1 MYSIP
6 SGAATRRRAQEVSQV
21 HMQLAGRVA
30 VVTGAGQGLGEAIA
44 RRFSHEGA
52 CVAILELN
60 PAAGEHI
67 ASQLPGAR
75 PYQVDVTDLAAL
87 EATLHQVHADFGRL
101 DILVNNAGI
110 TRDRTLKNMQPD
122 EWDAVIRTNLT
133 GVWNGCKAALPYL
146 LQAGGT
152 GRIISLSSTSY
163 LGNFGQTNYAA
174 SKAGVVGL
182 TRTLALEVARA
193 GVTVNAIA
201 PGFIDTAMTRAM
213 PPAVFDRAV
222 AAVPLGRAGQPCDVA
237 GVAAFLASDDAAYI
251 TGQVLFVCGGYSVSH
266 SLA

>member
-1 MYSIP
+1 
-6 SGAATRRRAQEVSQV
+6 
-21 HMQLAGRVA
+21 
-30 VVTGAGQGLGEAIA
+30 VTGAGRGLGEAIA
-44 RRFSHEGA
+44 RRFATEGA
-52 CVAILELN
+52 AVAVLELE
-60 PAAGEHI
+60 PAAGQRVAVE
-67 ASQLPGAR
+67 LPAAR
-75 PYQVDVTDLAAL
+75 AYPVDVTDLAAV
-87 EATLHQVHADFGRL
+87 EATLRQVHADFGRL

-122 EWDAVIRTNLT
+122 EWDAVLRTNLT

-146 LQAGGT
+146 LEAGGT

-213 PPAVFDRAV
+213 PPEVFERAV
-222 AAVPLGRAGQPCDVA
+222 AAVPLRRPGQPCDVA

-251 TGQVLFVCGGYSVSH
+251 TGQVLFVCGGYSISH
-266 SLA
+266 SSA

>member
-1 MYSIP
+1 MCL
-6 SGAATRRRAQEVSQV
+6 
-21 HMQLAGRVA
+21 HMHPLAGRVA
-30 VVTGAGQGLGEAIA
+30 VVTGAGRGLGEAIA
-44 RRFSHEGA
+44 RRFAADGA
-52 CVAILELN
+52 AIAVLEVN
-60 PAAGEHI
+60 PAAGQEV
-67 ASQLPGAR
+67 AADLPNAR
-75 PYQVDVTDLAAL
+75 SYDVDVTDLAVF
-87 EATLHQVHADFGRL
+87 EATLRQVHADFGRV

-110 TRDRTLKNMQPD
+110 TRDRTLKNMQPTD
-122 EWDAVIRTNLT
+122 WEAVIRTNLT

-146 LQAGGT
+146 LQAGRM
-152 GRIISLSSTSY
+152 GRVISLSSTSY

-213 PPAVFDRAV
+213 PPEVFERAV
-222 AAVPLGRAGQPCDVA
+222 GAVPLGRAGQPCDVA
-237 GVAAFLASDDAAYI
+237 NVAAFLASDNAAYI